1 MLEAILTSLRGCE
14 RFLIVNHNPKRDL
27 CGKSIAYNKISRFF
41 IKDTVCK
48 LIDVPVLQNV
58 VLSLQRISH
67 SWNIC
72 VQLLL
77 ISVSLCCCSWIAYIC
92 DSWINKKNAKFEN

>member
-1 MLEAILTSLRGCE
+1 MLEAILTSLRGYE
-14 RFLIVNHNPKRDL
+14 RFLIVNRNPKRDV
-27 CGKSIAYNKISRFF
+27 CGKSIVYNKISGFF
-41 IKDTVCK
+41 IRHTVCK

-77 ISVSLCCCSWIAYIC
+77 ISVSLC
-92 DSWINKKNAKFEN
+92 